1 MRQGE
6 VITEHEHEHEH
17 VCQDVRKRDFANQG
31 A

>member
-6 VITEHEHEHEH
+6 VITEHEHEH
-17 VCQDVRKRDFANQG
+17 VCQDVRKWDFANQG